1 VNMRAGTQG
10 GLGGA
15 FFGGGGV
22 YRDRLLFDRGMERG

>member
-1 VNMRAGTQG
+1 MRAGTHG

-22 YRDRLLFDRGMERG
+22 YRDRFPFDFGMGRE